1 MTVVPQPFVPAEE
14 LHLDYHFTRREIRIL
29 ARFLRN
35 NQALLPD
42 GLEDFAQ
49 AVEAAVY
56 DAMSVDEAEAFY
68 L

>member
-1 MTVVPQPFVPAEE
+1 MTVVPHPFVPAGD
-14 LHLDYHFTRREIRIL
+14 LHLDYHFTCREVRIL

-56 DAMSVDEAEAFY
+56 DSMSVDEAEAFY